1 MVVVGEEEFS
11 RQLVGPEEGELA
23 QEVIE
28 DVRLL
33 EGQLKR
39 MQIQERQLE
48 DAQRKSGV
56 LDPDRI
62 PRIQKQRQAEKQLA
76 SEFRREYET

>member
-1 MVVVGEEEFS
+1 
-11 RQLVGPEEGELA
+11 VGPEEGELA

-28 DVRLL
+28 DVRAL

-39 MQIQERQLE
+39 MQIQERRLE
-48 DAQRKSGV
+48 DAQRKSAV
-56 LDPDRI
+56 LDPDRL